1 MQEARVEPAVT
12 EREKGSD
19 LHALLIGIDYYRPNR
34 LYKNLRG
41 CVRDINLVDAY
52 LKTTLNIPAERIRKL
67 TSPNPK
73 DTALLEVT
81 SVQEQEPT
89 YENIVN
95 AFQEITETAST
106 GNQVYIHYSGHGG
119 RAITIYS
126 ELKGDGQN
134 DEGIVPTDIG
144 EQDGQYLR
152 DVELN
157 TLLKRMTDKGLVVT
171 IILDSCHSG
180 GATRGD
186 CDIRGSNQED
196 TVIRSRESLVASRE
210 ELIRNWRSQT
220 EKTNYIS
227 WMPEPRDYVLLA
239 ACRPTEYAYE
249 YAVNGKERH
258 GALTYWMIDTLK
270 TVLGTLSYKT
280 LHDRINAKIQ
290 SKFPSQLPMLL
301 GEGDRSVFGSNLV
314 STQYTVTVLDVD
326 ASQKQVK
333 LNAGFANGLSNG
345 TRFAI
350 YPLNTSDFTNKQN
363 QLAIVEVTEV
373 EASSASAKVLEE
385 ADGGMGVKGQIE
397 QGAPAFMLS
406 APPDLVRRVRLFDQ
420 KKLGDAEDELPIQNL
435 VDKQKDAL
443 NAVRQALAEN
453 GWIIEVQEDEE
464 AHYQVAIGKNGEYE
478 ICIGMPIK
486 NLNPPLMIGDS
497 EATQEVV
504 KRLVHL
510 AKYQVVQELDNPDS
524 ALINALEFVLLDQK
538 KQPFPDSS
546 NIVFKNGE
554 LAYLRVKN
562 TSAQPLNIA
571 VLNLEST
578 WEISQYRIQGLD
590 APFFQLVPNQV
601 EDNPIRFKIPKDKGY
616 EQVQEML
623 KLFATRGYADFRW
636 LKLPALDQEFETKAS
651 KGTYRNISPFGK
663 LLAAIGEDADVSPQL
678 TRAAVYEPDP
688 NAEWVTK
695 QIQFTIKRELIN
707 QPILRSD
714 SP

>member
-1 MQEARVEPAVT
+1 MQKAIVKT
-12 EREKGSD
+12 EVSEQERGSD

-34 LYKNLRG
+34 LYKNLQG
-41 CVRDINLVDAY
+41 CVRDISLVDSY
-52 LKTTLNIPAERIRKL
+52 LQTTLNIPVERIRKL
-67 TSPNPK
+67 TSPNPEN
-73 DTALLEVT
+73 TTLLEVT
-81 SVQEQEPT
+81 SSQGQEPT
-89 YENIVN
+89 YENIVK
-95 AFQEITETAST
+95 AFKQITETALT
-106 GNQVYIHYSGHGG
+106 GDQVYIHYSGHGG
-119 RAITIYS
+119 RAITIYP
-126 ELKGDGQN
+126 ELQGDGQN

-186 CDIRGSNQED
+186 CDIRGSKEDD
-196 TVIRSRESLVASRE
+196 TVTRSRESLVDSRE
-210 ELIRNWRSQT
+210 ELIKNWRSQT
-220 EKTNYIS
+220 EGKKHIS
-227 WMPEPRDYVLLA
+227 WMPESRDYVLLA

-258 GALTYWMIDTLK
+258 GALTYWMIDTLT
-270 TVLGTLSYKT
+270 TVQGPLSYKT

-333 LNAGFANGLSNG
+333 LNAGLANGLSNG

-397 QGAPAFMLS
+397 QGAPALMLS

-420 KKLGDAEDELPIQNL
+420 KKFGNAEDELPTQNL
-435 VDKQKDAL
+435 VDKQQDAL
-443 NAVRQALAEN
+443 NAVRQALAGN

-510 AKYQVVQELDNPDS
+510 AKYQAVQELDNPDS

-546 NIVFKNGE
+546 NIVLNNGE
-554 LAYLRVKN
+554 FAYLRLKN

-571 VLNLEST
+571 VLNLEPT
-578 WEISQYRIQGLD
+578 WKISQIPIQGFD
-590 APFFQLVPNQV
+590 APFFQLVQEQV
-601 EDNPIRFKIPKDKGY
+601 EDIRLRFKIPESKEF
-616 EQVQEML
+616 EQVQEKL
-623 KLFATRGYADFRW
+623 KLFATCGSADFRW

-695 QIQFTIKRELIN
+695 QIQFIIKPSSIN
-707 QPILRSD
+707 GAI
-714 SP
+714 